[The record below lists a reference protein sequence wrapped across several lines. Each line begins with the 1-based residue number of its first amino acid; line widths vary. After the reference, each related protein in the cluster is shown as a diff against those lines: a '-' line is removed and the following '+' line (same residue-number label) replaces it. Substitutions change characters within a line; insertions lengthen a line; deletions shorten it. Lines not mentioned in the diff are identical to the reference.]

1 MVAQRELYWNIP
13 EHLLIYAVF
22 AIVALVVLYG
32 LYRHYQL
39 WRLGGP
45 EKRWDQLGERIW
57 TVIWEGFGH
66 WRQLRDPYP
75 GAMHFFMF
83 WGIIALFALGA
94 FLDFIQ
100 ILTGYHFLAGIPYLG
115 VSFILD
121 VLGLLALVG
130 VIMAL
135 VRRYIVRPDRLDNKP
150 EDAII
155 LILLA
160 GILVTGYL
168 VEGLRMAATGDFW
181 AAAQPGGAA
190 VANWVAG
197 WPEATQQAA
206 HRALWWI
213 HGVLALAAVAYFPY
227 SKLFHILCG
236 AVNQFCR
243 NLGPKGALVPLD
255 LENEEIEVFGVEKIE
270 DFSWKHLFDT
280 DACTRC
286 GRCQDNCPAY
296 LSEKPLSPK
305 RLVQDLRTH
314 LWERGPVLAAKKA
327 REAKAGGQEVTLTE
341 QEQAVLDK
349 ALIGEVISED
359 VIWSCTTCRACMEQ
373 CPVFVE
379 HIDKVVGMRRNL
391 VLSESRFPGEAQVAF
406 RNMENN
412 GNPWGIG
419 WANRADW
426 AKDLDVPII
435 GELEEGEEVEVL
447 FWPGCSGAFDDRNR
461 RVASAFV
468 RLLKEAGVKFAILG
482 TEEKCC
488 GDSARRLGNEY
499 LFQMLVQE
507 NVETLKNYRFK
518 EIVTTC
524 PHCFNTLKH
533 EYPQFGGEFAVVH
546 HSTYLWR
553 LLQQGRLA
561 PKGRL
566 DLLATY
572 HDSCYLGRY
581 NDIYSEPRKV
591 LESVGGL
598 RLTEMERHHDRS
610 FCCGAGGGRMWLE
623 EKLGRRINVM
633 RTEQALAKKVELV
646 ATACPFCLVMLTDG
660 LKDKGIEEGVQVLD
674 LAEVLVRTLDQ
685 H

>member
-1 MVAQRELYWNIP
+1 MVPHRELYWNIP

-22 AIVALVVLYG
+22 AVVALVVLHG

-45 EKRWDQLGERIW
+45 ERRWDRIGERIW

-75 GAMHFFMF
+75 GIMHFLIF
-83 WGIIALFALGA
+83 WGIVALFVLGA

-100 ILTGYHFLAGIPYLG
+100 ILTGYHFLLGSPYLG

-121 VLGLLALVG
+121 VLGLAALVG

-135 VRRYIVRPDRLDNKP
+135 VRRYILRPDRLDNKT

-155 LILLA
+155 LLLLL

-168 VEGLRMAATGDFW
+168 VEGLRMVATNDPWG
-181 AAAQPGGAA
+181 AAQPGGAL
-190 VANWVAG
+190 VAHLVGG
-197 WPEATQQAA
+197 WPESTLQVT
-206 HRALWWI
+206 HRVLWWV
-213 HGVLALAAVAYFPY
+213 HGLLAFLAILYFPY
-227 SKLFHILCG
+227 SKLFHVLCG

-243 NLGPKGALVPLD
+243 NLGPKGVLAPLD
-255 LENEEIEVFGVEKIE
+255 LENEEIEVFGIEKVE
-270 DFSWKHLFDT
+270 DFTWKHLFDT

-296 LSEKPLSPK
+296 LSQKPLSPK
-305 RLVQDLRTH
+305 RLIQDLRTH
-314 LWERGPVLAAKKA
+314 LWERGPVLLAKRRSAAKTGE
-327 REAKAGGQEVTLTE
+327 EASLTDE
-341 QEQAVLDK
+341 QKAVLEK
-349 ALIGEVISED
+349 ALVGEVIAED
-359 VIWSCTTCRACMEQ
+359 VIWSCTTCRACEEQ

-379 HIDKVVGMRRNL
+379 HVDKLIGFRRNL
-391 VLSESRFPGEAQVAF
+391 VLSESRFPSEAQLTF
-406 RNMENN
+406 RNLENN

-426 AKDLDVPII
+426 AADLGVPVI
-435 GELEEGEEVEVL
+435 GETEEEVEVL

-461 RVASAFV
+461 KVATAMV
-468 RLLKEAGVKFAILG
+468 RLLQRAGVRFAILG

-499 LFQMLVQE
+499 LFQMLAQE
-507 NVETLKNYRFK
+507 NIETLKKYRFG

-524 PHCFNTLKH
+524 PHCYHTLRH
-533 EYPQFGGEFAVVH
+533 EYPQFGGVFPVVH
-546 HSTYLWR
+546 HTAYLWR
-553 LLQQGRLA
+553 LVQQQRLSPRGRLNL
-561 PKGRL
+561 R
-566 DLLATY
+566 ATY

-581 NDIYSEPRKV
+581 NDIYAEPRQ
-591 LESVGGL
+591 LLQTVGGL
-598 RLTEMERHHDRS
+598 ALTEMDRHHDRS

-623 EKLGRRINVM
+623 ERIGRRINVM
-633 RTEQALAKKVELV
+633 RTEQALAKNVQLV
-646 ATACPFCLVMLTDG
+646 ATACPFCLVMFTDG

-674 LAEVLVRTLDQ
+674 IAEVLVRATEES
-685 H
+685 

>member
-1 MVAQRELYWNIP
+1 MVAHRELYWNIP

-22 AIVALVVLYG
+22 AVVAVVVLYG
-32 LYRHYQL
+32 MYRHYQL

-45 EKRWDQLGERIW
+45 EKRWDRIGARLW
-57 TVIWEGFGH
+57 GVIWEGFGH

-75 GAMHFFMF
+75 GVMHFLIF

-100 ILTGYHFLAGIPYLG
+100 ILTGYHFLVGVPYLG

-130 VIMAL
+130 VVMAL
-135 VRRYIVRPDRLDNKP
+135 IRRYVVRPERLDNKP

-155 LILLA
+155 LLLLV

-181 AAAQPGGAA
+181 SAAQPGGAL
-190 VANWVAG
+190 VVRWVAA

-213 HGVLALAAVAYFPY
+213 HGVLALVAVLYFPY
-227 SKLFHILCG
+227 SKLFHVLCG

-255 LENEEIEVFGVEKIE
+255 LENEEIEVFGIEKIE
-270 DFSWKHLFDT
+270 DFSWKQLFDT

-286 GRCQDNCPAY
+286 GRCQDNCPAH
-296 LSEKPLSPK
+296 LSQKPLSPK

-314 LWERGPVLAAKKA
+314 LWERGPVLLAKKA
-327 REAKAGGQEVTLTE
+327 REAKSGGEEVSLSEKE
-341 QEQAVLDK
+341 QEILNK
-349 ALIGEVISED
+349 ALIGEVIPED

-379 HIDKVVGMRRNL
+379 HIDKVIGMRRNL
-391 VLSESRFPGEAQVAF
+391 VLSESRFPSEAQVAF

-419 WANRADW
+419 WTSRADW
-426 AKDLDVPII
+426 AAELDVPIM
-435 GELEEGEEVEVL
+435 GEIEEEVEVL

-461 RVASAFV
+461 KVATAMV

-499 LFQMLVQE
+499 LFQMLAQE
-507 NVETLKNYRFK
+507 NIETLKNYRFA

-533 EYPQFGGEFAVVH
+533 EYPQFGGNFQVVH
-546 HSTYLWR
+546 HTTYLWR
-553 LLQQGRLA
+553 LIQQGRLR
-561 PKGRL
+561 PKAGL
-566 DLLATY
+566 NLLATY

-581 NDIYSEPRKV
+581 NDIYSEPRKI
-591 LESVGGL
+591 LESIGGL
-598 RLTEMERHHDRS
+598 RLTEMER
-610 FCCGAGGGRMWLE
+610 
-623 EKLGRRINVM
+623 
-633 RTEQALAKKVELV
+633 
-646 ATACPFCLVMLTDG
+646 
-660 LKDKGIEEGVQVLD
+660 
-674 LAEVLVRTLDQ
+674 
-685 H
+685 